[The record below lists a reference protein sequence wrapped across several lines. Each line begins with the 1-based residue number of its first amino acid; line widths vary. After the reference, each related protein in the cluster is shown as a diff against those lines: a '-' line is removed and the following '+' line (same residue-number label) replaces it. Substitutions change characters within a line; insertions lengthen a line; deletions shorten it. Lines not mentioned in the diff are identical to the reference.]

1 MSFAADDAGATA
13 LQRGLTTIA
22 PAKVNAT
29 LVVGPVRPEDGRHEL
44 VSVMQSV
51 SLVDDVTLRAR
62 DGRDDELPTGTDH
75 GDAIRCAGVDGDN
88 LALRALGDFRAAT
101 GWDAGPLVVE
111 ITKRIPVAAGMAGGS
126 ADAGAVLR
134 LAAAASGLAGDERL
148 HALATGLGADVA
160 HQLQPGLALATG
172 AGERL
177 ERFDGLLPG
186 TLVVVVSD
194 RALSTPAV
202 YRRADEL
209 RSPCSAATLEAWRFQ
224 IETALTEPAGPAVP
238 AALAVNDLQDAA
250 VDLAPGLGATIDAIE
265 GSGAERAMVCGSGP
279 TAIGWF
285 PASSAADRAADA
297 LRSGGYDA
305 RVVVPTSS
313 APIDLL
319 PQRHG

>member
-1 MSFAADDAGATA
+1 MSFAADDAGAAT
-13 LQRGLTTIA
+13 LRRGLTTVA

-29 LVVGPVRPEDGRHEL
+29 LVVGPVRPSDARHEL

-62 DGRDDELPTGTDH
+62 DERDEALPTGTHH
-75 GDAIRCAGVDGDN
+75 GDAIRCAGVEGDN

-101 GWDAGPLVVE
+101 GWDVGPLVIE
-111 ITKRIPVAAGMAGGS
+111 IIKRIPVAAGMAGGS

-134 LAAAASGLAGDERL
+134 LAAAASGLATDDLLQE
-148 HALATGLGADVA
+148 LAAGLGADVA
-160 HQLQPGLALATG
+160 HQLRPGLALATG

-177 ERFDGLLPG
+177 VRFDGVLAG
-186 TLVVVVSD
+186 TVVVVVSD

-224 IETALTEPAGPAVP
+224 IETALTEPSGPTIP

-265 GSGAERAMVCGSGP
+265 GSGAERVMVCGSGP

-285 PASSAADRAADA
+285 TAPSAADRAADA

-305 RVVVPTSS
+305 RVVVPTASV
-313 APIDLL
+313 PIDLL
-319 PQRHG
+319 P

>member
-1 MSFAADDAGATA
+1 MSFAADDRGASA
-13 LQRGLTTIA
+13 LRRGVTTVA

-29 LVVGPVRPEDGRHEL
+29 LVVGPVREHDGRHEL

-62 DGRDDELPTGTDH
+62 DARDADVPALTDH
-75 GDAIRCAGVDGDN
+75 GDGIRCAGVDGDN
-88 LALRALGDFRAAT
+88 LALRALDAFRAAT
-101 GWDAGPLVVE
+101 GWDVGPLVVE

-134 LAAAASGLAGDERL
+134 LAAAVSGHDDDALLQRLAAD
-148 HALATGLGADVA
+148 LGADVA

-172 AGERL
+172 AGERVR
-177 ERFDGLLPG
+177 RFAGVLSG
-186 TLVVVVSD
+186 ALVVVISD

-209 RSPCSAATLEAWRFQ
+209 RSPCSAATLQAWHYE
-224 IETALTEPAGPAVP
+224 IETALTEPDGPTIP

-250 VDLAPGLGATIDAIE
+250 FELAPGLGETVDAIE
-265 GSGAERAMVCGSGP
+265 ATGADRAMVCGSGP

-285 PASSAADRAADA
+285 AAPTAAERAADA
-297 LRSGGYDA
+297 LRSRGYDG
-305 RVVVPTSS
+305 RVVTPTDT

-319 PQRHG
+319 PER

>member
-1 MSFAADDAGATA
+1 MSFAADDAGAAA
-13 LQRGLTTIA
+13 LQRGLTTVA

-29 LVVGPVRPEDGRHEL
+29 LVVGPVRPDDGRHEL

-62 DGRDDELPTGTDH
+62 DERDDELPTGTDH

-101 GWDAGPLVVE
+101 GWDVGPLVVE

-134 LAAAASGLAGDERL
+134 LAAAASGLATDELL
-148 HALATGLGADVA
+148 HELAAGLGADVA
-160 HQLQPGLALATG
+160 HQLRPGLALATG

-177 ERFDGLLPG
+177 ERFDGVLAG

-224 IETALTEPAGPAVP
+224 IETALTEPTGPAVP

-285 PASSAADRAADA
+285 AESSGADRAADA

-305 RVVVPTSS
+305 RVVVPTAS
-313 APIDLL
+313 APIDPL

>member
-1 MSFAADDAGATA
+1 MSFAADDRGAEA
-13 LQRGLTTIA
+13 LRRGLTTIA

-29 LVVGPVRPEDGRHEL
+29 LVVGPVRLEDGRHEL

-62 DGRDDELPTGTDH
+62 DERDAEVPDGTDH
-75 GDAIRCAGVDGDN
+75 GDGIRCAGVEGDN
-88 LALRALGDFRAAT
+88 LALRALAAFRRET
-101 GWDAGPLVVE
+101 GWDAEPLIVE

-134 LAAAASGLAGDERL
+134 LASAASGLATDEQL
-148 HALATGLGADVA
+148 HALAAELGADVA

-172 AGERL
+172 AGEQVR
-177 ERFDGLLPG
+177 RFEGVLDGA
-186 TLVVVVSD
+186 LVVVISD
-194 RALSTPAV
+194 QALSTPAV

-224 IETALTEPAGPAVP
+224 IETAITELDGPQMP
-238 AALAVNDLQDAA
+238 SALAVNDLQDAA
-250 VDLAPGLGATIDAIE
+250 FELAPGLGATVDAIE
-265 GSGAERAMVCGSGP
+265 GTGADRAMVCGSGP

-285 PASSAADRAADA
+285 DAPSAAERAAEA
-297 LRSGGYDA
+297 LRSGGYDV
-305 RVVVPTSS
+305 RVVVPTNV

>member
-1 MSFAADDAGATA
+1 MSFAADDAGAAA
-13 LQRGLTTIA
+13 LRRGLTTVA

-29 LVVGPVRPEDGRHEL
+29 LVVGPVRPHDGRHEL

-51 SLVDDVTLRAR
+51 SLLDDVALRAR
-62 DGRDDELPTGTDH
+62 DTRDDGLPDGTAH

-101 GWDAGPLVVE
+101 GWDVGPLVVE

-134 LAAAASGLAGDERL
+134 LAAAASGLADDATL
-148 HALATGLGADVA
+148 HALSAGLGADVA
-160 HQLQPGLALATG
+160 HQLRPGLALATG
-172 AGERL
+172 AGERV
-177 ERFDGLLPG
+177 ERFDGVLDG

-209 RSPCSAATLEAWRFQ
+209 RSPCSAATLEAWHYE
-224 IETALTEPAGPAVP
+224 IETALTDPAGPSVP

-250 VDLAPGLGATIDAIE
+250 IDLAPGLGATVDAIE
-265 GSGAERAMVCGSGP
+265 GAGAERAMVCGSGP

-285 PASSAADRAADA
+285 AEPSAADRAADA

-305 RVVVPTSS
+305 RVVVPIAS
-313 APIDLL
+313 APIDPL
-319 PQRHG
+319 P

>member
-1 MSFAADDAGATA
+1 MSFAADDRGAEA
-13 LQRGLTTIA
+13 LRRGLATIA

-29 LVVGPVRPEDGRHEL
+29 LVVGPVRPADGRHEL

-62 DGRDDELPTGTDH
+62 DERDAGVPAGTDH
-75 GDAIRCAGVDGDN
+75 GDGIRCAGVEGDN
-88 LALRALGDFRAAT
+88 LALRALAAFRALT
-101 GWDAGPLVVE
+101 GWDAPPLIVE

-134 LAAAASGLAGDERL
+134 LASAASGLATDEQL
-148 HALATGLGADVA
+148 HALAADLGADVA
-160 HQLQPGLALATG
+160 HQLRPGLALATG

-177 ERFDGLLPG
+177 RRFDGVLDG
-186 TLVVVVSD
+186 ALVVVIAD
-194 RALSTPAV
+194 QALSTPAV

-209 RSPCSAATLEAWRFQ
+209 RSPCSAATLEAWHYE
-224 IETALTEPAGPAVP
+224 IETSLTDPAGASVP

-250 VDLAPGLGATIDAIE
+250 VDLAPGLGATVDAIE
-265 GSGAERAMVCGSGP
+265 GTGADRAMVCGSGP

-285 PASSAADRAADA
+285 ATASAADRAAEA
-297 LRSGGYDA
+297 LRSGGYDV
-305 RVVVPTSS
+305 RVVVPTDT

-319 PQRHG
+319 PQRP

>member
-13 LQRGLTTIA
+13 LRRGLTTVA

-29 LVVGPVRPEDGRHEL
+29 LVVGPVRPQDGRHEL

-62 DGRDDELPTGTDH
+62 DERDDALPAGTEH

-88 LALRALGDFRAAT
+88 LALRALGAFRAAT
-101 GWDAGPLVVE
+101 DWDAGPLVVE

-134 LAAAASGLAGDERL
+134 LAAAASGLADDARL
-148 HALATGLGADVA
+148 LALAADLGADVA

-172 AGERL
+172 AGEQVR
-177 ERFDGLLPG
+177 RFDGVLDG
-186 TLVVVVSD
+186 AVVVVVSE
-194 RALSTPAV
+194 RALSTPEV

-224 IETALTEPAGPAVP
+224 IETALTEPDGPIVP

-250 VDLAPGLGATIDAIE
+250 VDLAPGLGATVDAIE
-265 GSGAERAMVCGSGP
+265 GTGADRAMVCGSGP

-285 PASSAADRAADA
+285 AERSQADRAADA

-305 RVVVPTSS
+305 RVVVPTAT

>member
-1 MSFAADDAGATA
+1 MSAAGGARS
-13 LQRGLTTIA
+13 LGRGLTTVA

-29 LVVGPVRPEDGRHEL
+29 LIVGPVRPQDGRHEL

-51 SLVDDVTLRAR
+51 SLVDDVTLRPRDAR
-62 DGRDDELPTGTDH
+62 DDDLPGGGAH

-88 LALRALGDFRAAT
+88 LALRALTGFRAAT
-101 GWDAGPLVVE
+101 GWDAGPLTVE
-111 ITKRIPVAAGMAGGS
+111 IVKRIPVAAGMAGGS

-134 LAAAASGLAGDERL
+134 LAAAGSGRASDGQL
-148 HALATGLGADVA
+148 HALAAELGADVA
-160 HQLQPGLALATG
+160 HQLEPGLALATG

-177 ERFDGLLPG
+177 RRFAGTLPG
-186 TLVVVVSD
+186 ALVVVVSD

-209 RSPCSAATLEAWRFQ
+209 RSPCDAATLRAWLFQ
-224 IETALTEPAGPAVP
+224 VETALTEPDGPAVP

-250 VDLAPGLGATIDAIE
+250 IDLAPGLGATVDAIE
-265 GSGAERAMVCGSGP
+265 GSGAQRAMVCGSGP

-285 PASSAADRAADA
+285 ADVSAADRAADA

-305 RVVVPTSS
+305 RVVTPTAT
-313 APIDLL
+313 APIVPL
-319 PQRHG
+319 PEPDRHDG